1 MFSDHLLR
9 KKGQFFFPDTTQL
22 HHYYSHSDEMLNCNY
37 FCNTHYQFTIYSD
50 VTLLSTLIESVKT
63 YSQLREI
70 RTFSKWNEA
79 NLLFFGQWLHSGTW
93 WVNWVGRCIHFCKT
107 AWTVVSTIITDV
119 IFFTS
124 RQQVFRIW
132 GKFDAF
138 LLVQCT
144 IFSQPT
150 TALNTLDSLM
160 DGLKDFALVF

>member
-1 MFSDHLLR
+1 M
-9 KKGQFFFPDTTQL
+9 KPI
-22 HHYYSHSDEMLNCNY
+22 YYFLDNDM
-37 FCNTHYQFTIYSD
+37 
-50 VTLLSTLIESVKT
+50 
-63 YSQLREI
+63 
-70 RTFSKWNEA
+70 
-79 NLLFFGQWLHSGTW
+79 HSGTW

-119 IFFTS
+119 IFFP
-124 RQQVFRIW
+124 IW